1 MINTILSAI
10 AGFFVGLAIT
20 YLILILLKHKSDISY
35 DINVI
40 KSDIAAFHVKLDKII
55 SSITPQ

>member
-1 MINTILSAI
+1 MIILAGIAGIVIGAAI
-10 AGFFVGLAIT
+10 A
-20 YLILILLKHKSDISY
+20 YLLSIILQHKSDISY
-35 DINVI
+35 EINVI